1 MNLSVLENDEIQ
13 TTLDSLHRDFTNLM
27 CEVQSAFDQKLRQK
41 KIKIMDFT
49 RWIDFYLPSS
59 VSDINECKNLD
70 SIFEKLE
77 PYFDFLQC
85 KLIVDISERFLNDV
99 YFGDSE
105 DKNSLVSKL
114 KEHMDKAD
122 TFSHSTTVKQLKDQ
136 LETIYSPYLSNLSN
150 MPKIQIQLQNPWN
163 KVTIEALYLLIKH
176 LLPDKAKDSI
186 LQCIEICDDGG
197 GIIQSIPTYGNP
209 IETREMLKSFDDN
222 PEATSM
228 EKYIELLDQAKEEGY
243 VTVKRTKFSLSG
255 PPGTGKS
262 SILKLLFNEEP
273 SIHHHSTPIVQTPE
287 ARVLITTA
295 VGKKVEQADTCTMYY
310 WEKVDAEYLKAMIVQ
325 GIKSEIRPM
334 ANTRTKSQFSKSE
347 LLNQRVEKT
356 DSSDNPE
363 VPITTE
369 EETDRPELSFSPTSQ
384 EVLNLLPQLPKSSK
398 LYESHWIYA
407 IDTGGQAAFLDIA
420 PVLLQGHSVNIF
432 THKLTDRLEDKAK
445 FYFSYKG
452 KMIGE
457 PKERQITN
465 LELLKASIHSLSSQN
480 SDIQHAHII
489 LGTFKDQ
496 MTGSG
501 YIESLKDKN
510 KCLWSALEHFKKDL
524 SVHYQEMKEV
534 IYPVNAISRSDHEM
548 KMANKIRNIICQYYI
563 ENEVPIRWFLF
574 QLDLQKKVEETSRS
588 MMTISKSECIKIGE
602 ALKMD
607 EENVENALMYYHDLT
622 IFLYFKEILSDV
634 VFLHPQP
641 LFTKL
646 SELISISFDNA
657 VDYLKEKGID
667 LSPGNQEELKNEGTF
682 KKELLTSTLNYG
694 FSSIFKAEDFL
705 ILMTKLFILAYLP
718 EQQKYFL
725 PSVLPT
731 TSLSEPIPILFT
743 ENVDPLILTMK
754 WDYKEPLPRG
764 VFPALVVYL
773 LRPEASPKFRLFDQ
787 QQYSNVITLCTNDCC
802 IQLVNSIV
810 SKYITEVL

>member
-1 MNLSVLENDEIQ
+1 MYRKCVG
-13 TTLDSLHRDFTNLM
+13 
-27 CEVQSAFDQKLRQK
+27 
-41 KIKIMDFT
+41 
-49 RWIDFYLPSS
+49 
-59 VSDINECKNLD
+59 VSN
-70 SIFEKLE
+70 
-77 PYFDFLQC
+77 PGY
-85 KLIVDISERFLNDV
+85 VV
-99 YFGDSE
+99 Y
-105 DKNSLVSKL
+105 
-114 KEHMDKAD
+114 
-122 TFSHSTTVKQLKDQ
+122 
-136 LETIYSPYLSNLSN
+136 TIY
-150 MPKIQIQLQNPWN
+150 
-163 KVTIEALYLLIKH
+163 A
-176 LLPDKAKDSI
+176 
-186 LQCIEICDDGG
+186 
-197 GIIQSIPTYGNP
+197 YGNP
-209 IETREMLKSFDDN
+209 IETREKLKSFDDN
-222 PEATSM
+222 SEATSM
-228 EKYIELLDQAKEEGY
+228 EKYIELLDRAKKEGY
-243 VTVKRTKFSLSG
+243 VTVKSTKFSLSG

-262 SILKLLFNEEP
+262 SILKLLFKEKP
-273 SIHHHSTPIVQTPE
+273 PIYHHSTPIVQAPE
-287 ARVLITTA
+287 ARVMNITA
-295 VGKKVEQADTCTMYY
+295 VGKKVEEADTCIMY
-310 WEKVDAEYLKAMIVQ
+310 WEKVDDEYLKVMIVQ
-325 GIKSEIRPM
+325 GIKDKIRPM
-334 ANTRTKSQFSKSE
+334 ANTQTKSQLSESE
-347 LLNQRVEKT
+347 LLNQQVEKT

-369 EETDRPELSFSPTSQ
+369 EETDRPKLSSPTSQ

-420 PVLLQGHSVNIF
+420 PVLLHGHSVNIF

-445 FYFSYKG
+445 FYFSSKG
-452 KMIGE
+452 EIIGE

-496 MTGSG
+496 MAGSG
-501 YIESLKDKN
+501 DIESLKDKN

-524 SVHYQEMKEV
+524 SVHSQEMKEV

-588 MMTISKSECIKIGE
+588 MMTISKLECIKIGE

-607 EENVENALMYYHDLT
+607 EENVEKALMYYHDLT

-657 VDYLKEKGID
+657 VDYLKEKGIN

-682 KKELLTSTLNYG
+682 KEELLTSTLNYG

-718 EQQKYFL
+718 EKQKYFL

-773 LRPEASPKFRLFDQ
+773 LRPKASPKFRLFDQ
-787 QQYSNVITLCTNDCC
+787 QQYSNVITLCANDCC
-802 IQLVNSIV
+802 IQLVNSINCIKIYHRGSLKKCFNMQTAV
-810 SKYITEVL
+810 CEGLRNVMSNFRYSNSNKDFEAHFYCKICSNDSSEHFCRLSEDKTEFVCCKNYKTETINNFPRQLQWLQAEGKF